1 MLPQS
6 MAFTAFSEVS
16 RATTLSLFFDRM
28 INSLHWIMNTAI
40 NFFNR
45 IRRAI
50 KPTHLVGLIMLTAL
64 WGFRHWNPP
73 PLQTLQ
79 LKTFDF
85 YQNLKP
91 REPKDLPI
99 PVVVIDIDE
108 TSLEKYGQWPWPR
121 TLLAELVDRLR
132 ESGAGVVGFDVFFPE
147 YDRMSPTLLAENM
160 RGLNDALATQ
170 LRALPTTESVFA
182 DSMRKMRVVLG
193 QGTLPEAM
201 DTDSDLP
208 VKAKIAFMGNRDRIL
223 ARIPAFAGVLRNVP
237 ELESAALGLGMV
249 ALEPE
254 IDGVI
259 RRVNMA
265 FRVGDQVYPTIT
277 LEIMRLAL
285 GQENLLFRLDQKAQT
300 QSIRI
305 RGLKQIGT
313 PEIPTDARFRTWVHY
328 RPHDPEKMY
337 ISAADVLE
345 RKVGPERLQNA
356 LTLIGTSALGLKD
369 VRHTPLSGALPGVEV
384 HAQLLEMMLTNSF
397 LDRPPWVENAEVFAV
412 VLVGII
418 MIVLVPLLGA
428 TYTLLFAVALIGG
441 MIGFSWYAYTDL
453 KVLVDAVYPSLSG
466 LVLYMSLTYMNFI
479 REERQKKQVRGAF
492 SMYMSP
498 ALVEKLAEDPD
509 LLRLGGEMKEM
520 TLLFADIRG
529 FTTISE
535 IYKEHP
541 ESLTEFI
548 NKFLTPMTGVI
559 LEREGTIDKYMGDC
573 IMAFWNAP
581 LDDDQHP
588 LHACDSALAMLKAC
602 DDVGV
607 TVKAQAEE
615 RAFQAREA
623 IVAAK
628 ERLEKGDVEAEQEI
642 KSAEEMLVLAEKER
656 ELTVKI
662 GIGLNTD
669 ICCVGNMGSDQRFDY
684 SVLGD
689 GVNLASRLEGQSKTY
704 GVPVVIGED
713 TQKQAAEYACIELD
727 LIQVKGQTRPTR
739 IYGLLGDKETALSPD
754 FIAYKEL
761 HDELLLA
768 YRTQKW
774 DEAAAL
780 SKECRELCAAWNNVT
795 SISKTE
801 VAVDQPRRI
810 ENATGLY
817 DLFDERI
824 AEYRVN
830 SPADNEGNWDGIYV
844 ATTK

>member
-1 MLPQS
+1 
-6 MAFTAFSEVS
+6 
-16 RATTLSLFFDRM
+16 M
-28 INSLHWIMNTAI
+28 INGLHRAMNTSI
-40 NFFNR
+40 NLLKWPRR
-45 IRRAI
+45 II
-50 KPTHLVGLIMLTAL
+50 KPIHLVGLIMLAAL
-64 WGFRHWNPP
+64 WGLRHWNPP
-73 PLQTLQ
+73 PLQMLQ

-85 YQNLKP
+85 YQNLQP
-91 REPKDLPI
+91 REPKDLHPQLQSVMPKQ
-99 PVVVIDIDE
+99 PVVVIDVDE
-108 TSLEKYGQWPWPR
+108 KSLKKYGQWPWPR
-121 TLLAELVDRLR
+121 TLIGKLVDGLR
-132 ESGAGVVGFDVFFPE
+132 EYRVAVVGFDVFFPE
-147 YDRMSPTLLAENM
+147 YDRMSPALLVENLQGLDASLAE
-160 RGLNDALATQ
+160 Q
-170 LRALPTTESVFA
+170 LKALPTTESVFA
-182 DSMRKMRVVLG
+182 DSIRNMNVVLG
-193 QGTLPEAM
+193 QGTLPETANLEG
-201 DTDSDLP
+201 DLP
-208 VKAKIAFMGNRDRIL
+208 VKAKIALIGNRDKLL
-223 ARIPAFAGVLRNVP
+223 ARIPRFPGILRNVP
-237 ELESAALGLGMV
+237 ELESAAKGLGMV
-249 ALEPE
+249 ALEAE
-254 IDGVI
+254 IDGVV

-265 FRVGDQVYPTIT
+265 LRVDEQVYPTMT
-277 LEIMRLAL
+277 LEIIRLAL
-285 GQENLLFRLDQKAQT
+285 GQENILFRLDQKAQT

-313 PEIPTDARFRTWVHY
+313 PEIPTDERYRTWLHF
-328 RPHDPEKMY
+328 RPHDPENMY
-337 ISAADVLE
+337 ISASDVLE
-345 RKVGPERLQNA
+345 RNVDPKRLQNA
-356 LTLIGTSALGLKD
+356 LALVGTSALGLKD
-369 VRHTPLSGALPGVEV
+369 IRQTPLNSALPGVEV

-397 LDRPPWVENAEVFAV
+397 LDRPPWVQNAEVFAV

-418 MIVLVPLLGA
+418 MIILVPLLGA
-428 TYTLLFAVALIGG
+428 TYTLLFAILLIGG
-441 MIGFSWYAYTDL
+441 MIAFSWYAYTDL
-453 KVLVDAVYPSLSG
+453 KILVDAVYPSLSG

-498 ALVEKLAEDPD
+498 ALVEKLADDPD

-535 IYKEHP
+535 TYKEHP

-588 LHACDSALAMLKAC
+588 THACESALAMLKAC

-607 TVKAQAEE
+607 IVKAQADE
-615 RAFQAREA
+615 RATQAREA

-628 ERLEKGDVEAEQEI
+628 ERLEKGDAEAEQEI
-642 KSAEEMLVLAEKER
+642 KTAEEMLVLAEKER

-704 GVPVVIGED
+704 GVPVVIGEE
-713 TQKQAAEYACIELD
+713 TQRQAADYACVELD

-739 IYGLLGDKETALSPD
+739 IFGLLGDTETASSPE
-754 FIAYKEL
+754 FTGYKAR
-761 HDELLLA
+761 HDELLVA
-768 YRTQKW
+768 YRAQKW
-774 DEAAAL
+774 DEAATI
-780 SKECRELCAAWNNVT
+780 SKECRGLCAVWGN
-795 SISKTE
+795 
-801 VAVDQPRRI
+801 
-810 ENATGLY
+810 TGLY
-817 DLFDERI
+817 DLIDERI

-830 SPADNEGNWDGIYV
+830 SPADNEGNWGGVYV

>member
-1 MLPQS
+1 ML
-6 MAFTAFSEVS
+6 A
-16 RATTLSLFFDRM
+16 
-28 INSLHWIMNTAI
+28 
-40 NFFNR
+40 
-45 IRRAI
+45 
-50 KPTHLVGLIMLTAL
+50 AL
-64 WGFRHWNPP
+64 WGLRHWNPP

-85 YQNLKP
+85 YQTLQP
-91 REPKDLPI
+91 RKSKELPI
-99 PVVVIDIDE
+99 PVTIIDVDE
-108 TSLEKYGQWPWPR
+108 ASLEKYGQWPWPR
-121 TLLAELVDRLR
+121 TLLGQLTDRLR
-132 ESGAGVVGFDVFFPE
+132 ESGVGVIGFDVFFPE
-147 YDRMSPTLLAENM
+147 YDRMSPALVAENLH
-160 RGLNDALATQ
+160 GLDENLATQ
-170 LRALPTTESVFA
+170 LKALPTTESVLA
-182 DSMRKMRVVLG
+182 NSLRKIRVVLG
-193 QGTLPEAM
+193 QGTLLES
-201 DTDSDLP
+201 TDFGGSFPL
-208 VKAKIAFMGNRDRIL
+208 KAKVALMGNRDRIL
-223 ARIPAFAGVLRNVP
+223 KRIPGFPGILRNVP

-265 FRVGDQVYPTIT
+265 LRVGEEVYPTMT
-277 LEIMRLAL
+277 LEMMRLAL
-285 GQENLLFRLDQKAQT
+285 GQENLLFRLDEKAQT

-313 PEIPTDARFRTWVHY
+313 PEIPTDERFRTWIHF
-328 RPHDPEKMY
+328 RPHDLENMY
-337 ISAADVLE
+337 VSAADVLDG
-345 RKVGPERLQNA
+345 KADPERLQNA

-369 VRHTPLSGALPGVEV
+369 IRHTPLSDALPGVEV

-397 LDRPPWVENAEVFAV
+397 LNRPPWVQNAEVFAV

-418 MIVLVPLLGA
+418 MVILVPLLGA
-428 TYTLLFAVALIGG
+428 TYTLLFAVILIGG
-441 MIGFSWYAYTDL
+441 MIGFSWYAYTEL
-453 KVLVDAVYPSLSG
+453 KLLIDAVYPSLSG
-466 LVLYMSLTYMNFI
+466 LLLYMSLTYMNFI

-498 ALVEKLAEDPD
+498 ALVEKLADDPE

-535 IYKEHP
+535 TYKEHP

-581 LDDDQHP
+581 LDDSRHP
-588 LHACDSALAMLKAC
+588 LHACDSALAMLRAC
-602 DDVGV
+602 DDVGI
-607 TVKAQAEE
+607 TVKAQADE
-615 RAFQAREA
+615 RAAHARDV
-623 IVAAK
+623 IRAAK
-628 ERLEKGDVEAEQEI
+628 ERLENGDLEAEQEI
-642 KSAEEMLVLAEKER
+642 NSAEAMLALAEKER

-662 GIGLNTD
+662 GIGVNTD

-704 GVPVVIGED
+704 CVPVVIGED
-713 TQKQAAEYACIELD
+713 TQKQVTDYACVELD

-739 IYGLLGDKETALSPD
+739 IFGLLGDAETGASPE
-754 FIAYKEL
+754 FIAYKTQ
-761 HDELLLA
+761 HDELLMT
-768 YRTQKW
+768 YRAQKW
-774 DEAAAL
+774 QEAEQL
-780 SKECRELCAAWNNVT
+780 SKKCRELCVVWGN
-795 SISKTE
+795 E
-801 VAVDQPRRI
+801 
-810 ENATGLY
+810 GLY

-824 AEYRVN
+824 AEYQVE
-830 SPADNEGNWDGIYV
+830 SPADNEGNWDGVYV

>member
-1 MLPQS
+1 M
-6 MAFTAFSEVS
+6 
-16 RATTLSLFFDRM
+16 R
-28 INSLHWIMNTAI
+28 IAI
-40 NFFNR
+40 KFFNWT
-45 IRRAI
+45 RRVV
-50 KPTHLVGLIMLTAL
+50 KPIHLVGLVMLAAL

-73 PLQTLQ
+73 PLQTFQ

-85 YQNLKP
+85 YQNLQP
-91 REPKDLPI
+91 REQKDLHPQLQSVMPKQ
-99 PVVVIDIDE
+99 PVVIVDIDE
-108 TSLEKYGQWPWPR
+108 MSLEKYGQWPWPR
-121 TLLAELVDRLR
+121 TLIAKLVDGLR
-132 ESGAGVVGFDVFFPE
+132 EYGVAVIAFDVFFPE
-147 YDRMSPTLLAENM
+147 YDRMSPTLLAENLQ
-160 RGLNDALATQ
+160 GLDDTLVEQ
-170 LRALPTTESVFA
+170 LKALPTTESALA
-182 DSMRKMRVVLG
+182 DSMRKTRVVLG
-193 QGTLPEAM
+193 QGTLQEAKAM
-201 DTDSDLP
+201 DGDLP
-208 VKAKIAFMGNRDRIL
+208 VKAKIALMGNPDKVL
-223 ARIPAFAGVLRNVP
+223 ARIPRFPGVLRNVP
-237 ELESAALGLGMV
+237 ELESAAMGLGMV
-249 ALEPE
+249 ALQPE

-265 FRVGDQVYPTIT
+265 LRVDEQIYPTMT
-277 LEIMRLAL
+277 LEIIRLAL
-285 GQENLLFRLDQKAQT
+285 GQDNLLFRLDQKAQT

-313 PEIPTDARFRTWVHY
+313 PEIPTDERFRTWLHF
-328 RPHDPEKMY
+328 RPHDFENMY
-337 ISAADVLE
+337 ISAADVLD
-345 RKVGPERLQNA
+345 RNVDTERLRNS
-356 LTLIGTSALGLKD
+356 LVLVGTSALGLKD
-369 VRHTPLSGALPGVEV
+369 IRHTPLNAALPGVEV
-384 HAQLLEMMLTNSF
+384 HAQLLEMILTNSF
-397 LDRPPWVENAEVFAV
+397 LDRPPWVQNAEVFAV

-428 TYTLLFAVALIGG
+428 TYTLLFAAVIISG
-441 MIGFSWYAYTDL
+441 MVGFSWYAYTDL
-453 KVLVDAVYPSLSG
+453 KILVDAVYPSLSG

-498 ALVEKLAEDPD
+498 ALVEKLAEDPG

-588 LHACDSALAMLKAC
+588 THACESALAMLKAC

-607 TVKAQAEE
+607 TVKAQADE
-615 RAFQAREA
+615 RASHARKTIA
-623 IVAAK
+623 AAK
-628 ERLEKGDVEAEQEI
+628 ERLEQGDSKAEKEI
-642 KSAEEMLVLAEKER
+642 KSAEEMLLLAEKER
-656 ELTVKI
+656 DLTVKI

-713 TQKQAAEYACIELD
+713 TQRQASDYACIELD

-739 IYGLLGDKETALSPD
+739 IFGLLGDQAAASTGE
-754 FIAYKEL
+754 FVAYQKR

-768 YRTQKW
+768 YRAQKW
-774 DEAAAL
+774 DEASTI
-780 SKECRELCAAWNNVT
+780 SKECRDLCVNWGSA
-795 SISKTE
+795 
-801 VAVDQPRRI
+801 
-810 ENATGLY
+810 GLY
-817 DLFDERI
+817 DLLDERI
-824 AEYRVN
+824 QEYRVN
-830 SPADNEGNWDGIYV
+830 SPGDDEGNWDGVYI
-844 ATTK
+844 ATSK